1 MDNKKLKQDLYLQ
14 KALVAKGYDVSV
26 VMAMDAKDVE
36 HLDISQ
42 KLKDFIKDIQLRTIS
57 VPHTEDEIKN
67 KVKELQKEPELEN
80 SPSAAAAYVNSD
92 NSFQEELK
100 VEAGAASAD
109 VVDTEVVERQISNPE
124 VITMIKEAL
133 TSKVL
138 KTVPAYLKHIKQ
150 NIPEDLLKEVDS
162 TVISSMIQ
170 THLEEQKSS
179 DK

>member
-26 VMAMDAKDVE
+26 VMAMDSKDVE

-100 VEAGAASAD
+100 VEAAASAE
-109 VVDTEVVERQISNPE
+109 VVDIEVVERQISNPE

-170 THLEEQKSS
+170 AQLEEHKSS